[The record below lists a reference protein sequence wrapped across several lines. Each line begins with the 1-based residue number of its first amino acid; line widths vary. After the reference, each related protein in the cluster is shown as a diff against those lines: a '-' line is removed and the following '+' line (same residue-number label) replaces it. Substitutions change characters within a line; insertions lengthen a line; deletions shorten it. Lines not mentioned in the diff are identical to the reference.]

1 MYVFIT
7 YIQTFFDT
15 LEQQYAIKQIAVRL
29 PSQKYSG
36 PKIAHNLNLT
46 PQCLIYY
53 IRLDGCNNC
62 NKPQRDTLKI
72 ALGIKLFCLWSQL
85 AENFFCNV
93 IRV

>member
-15 LEQQYAIKQIAVRL
+15 LEQQYAIKQIAVKL

-46 PQCLIYY
+46 PTENQGLN
-53 IRLDGCNNC
+53 LDLDSQKHGCGSS
-62 NKPQRDTLKI
+62 R
-72 ALGIKLFCLWSQL
+72 S
-85 AENFFCNV
+85 V
-93 IRV
+93 